1 MTKLTIIQIFKNIGV
16 LVYVRYTRRGT
27 AVPCPYTWRYN
38 FVPHLSGNRYIDA
51 RNLQRFFSLSG
62 LILLLLAIAFALNT
76 DPALAQESANPNSFN
91 PQAILRD
98 SLQWIDSL
106 GALGAIAFIALYIIA
121 TVAFFPGSILTL
133 GAGVI
138 FGAVWGSLYV
148 FIGATLG
155 ATAAFLVGRYL
166 ARGWIARK
174 IADNKKFAAIDQAV
188 GREGLKIV
196 LLTRLSPIFPFNL
209 LNYAFGITG
218 VSLKDYFI
226 GSVGMVPGT
235 IMYVYIG
242 SLAGNLAMIGTEAQ
256 PTNPTLQWAI
266 RILGLIATV
275 AVTVYVTRIARKAL
289 ENEL

>member
-1 MTKLTIIQIFKNIGV
+1 MTKLIIIQIFK
-16 LVYVRYTRRGT
+16 
-27 AVPCPYTWRYN
+27 
-38 FVPHLSGNRYIDA
+38 SIDA
-51 RNLQRFFSLSG
+51 RNLQKFFSLSG
-62 LILLLLAIAFALNT
+62 LILLILAMSTTGYAYAFALNT
-76 DPALAQESANPNSFN
+76 DPALAQESTNPNSFN

-106 GALGAIAFIALYIIA
+106 SALGAIAFIALYIIA
-121 TVAFFPGSILTL
+121 SVAFFPGSILTL

-166 ARGWIARK
+166 ARGWVAGK

-188 GREGLKIV
+188 GKEGLKIV

-218 VSLKDYFI
+218 VSLQDYFI
-226 GSVGMVPGT
+226 GSLGMIPGT

-266 RILGLIATV
+266 RILGLFATV

-289 ENEL
+289 EEEL